1 LRGRDQEDLGL
12 KPAKANSLLD
22 HISKKKKKK
31 ERKKERKKNLSQKR
45 AGGVAQGVNHESS

>member
-31 ERKKERKKNLSQKR
+31 ERKKEKFITKKGWWSGSRCKP
-45 AGGVAQGVNHESS
+45 